1 VQIKGPLH
9 FAAQTVSRAAG
20 SYVEVESG
28 NHEPCLGAESHR
40 HRRQRTGRSSCKR
53 GHTIRLSGARYRYRG
68 LGRDPEVDRYVLRK
82 WQEEWEKQSTAVSYR
97 RLEPVVGQRER
108 FRFGSRTAETT
119 AHRLRFVKCAV
130 NAVLYTRHAQ
140 ARHWAVRPL
149 RGTGDGPAFFAGM
162 LERFSGWRETAVRHL
177 QAAAHDRSSARR
189 RSDTAIHLQN
199 GRSSSV
205 TSDLTETS
213 CDEDSATVY
222 RDPAFRDGHLCERS
236 WAQAPSKQPC
246 KTEAWRVSA
255 WAAFVAASDGRRCAL
270 RVATENT
277 RMKEWSGDVIWRQP
291 DLEAKPP
298 CE

>member
-1 VQIKGPLH
+1 MSK
-9 FAAQTVSRAAG
+9 SRAETTSLVWVPSHIG
-20 SYVEVESG
+20 IDG
-28 NHEPCLGAESHR
+28 NEQADRLANAAI
-40 HRRQRTGRSSCKR
+40 Q
-53 GHTIRLSGARYRYRG
+53 IRLSGARYRYRG

-199 GRSSSV
+199 GRSSSDTV
-205 TSDLTETS
+205 MRRDTVD
-213 CDEDSATVY
+213 AT
-222 RDPAFRDGHLCERS
+222 
-236 WAQAPSKQPC
+236 
-246 KTEAWRVSA
+246 
-255 WAAFVAASDGRRCAL
+255 
-270 RVATENT
+270 
-277 RMKEWSGDVIWRQP
+277 
-291 DLEAKPP
+291 
-298 CE
+298 